1 MKKKT
6 FLAITASV
14 VFAATIVSCGS
25 DTAKNEEH
33 TAEEHTAEEAAT
45 EVEEVTEEV
54 VEETAATID
63 GSELFTSSGCVACH
77 QAEVKTVGPSI
88 KEIKEAYADNSDGL
102 SAFLNGEADAI
113 VDVAQAAV
121 MAPQVETTKAMT
133 AEERAAI
140 TDYLMK

>member
-14 VFAATIVSCGS
+14 VFAATITSCGS
-25 DTAKNEEH
+25 DAAKSTETAVEE
-33 TAEEHTAEEAAT
+33 TAEA
-45 EVEEVTEEV
+45 VEEV
-54 VEETAATID
+54 VEEVAEEATASVD

-88 KEIKEAYADNSDGL
+88 KEIKEAYADNSAGL
-102 SAFLNGEADAI
+102 VAFLNGEGEAI

-133 AEERAAI
+133 AEEREAI
-140 TDYLMK
+140 ADYLLK